1 MKTAIENALDKP
13 GAKYFI
19 FTQWFLSIVTIIS
32 ILALILSTVSSFKQY
47 NNIFIT
53 IEILTLIVFI
63 VEYIARIWT
72 SQNKKHYIF
81 SFWGAIDLLSILPS
95 LLIGLNPTY
104 LKSVREL
111 RIIRMLRIIR
121 LAKIPRAYL
130 VSEENKTSPSDRAT
144 ESIVIYFI
152 ALLSIDIIF
161 ASMLYAFD
169 SNVHQYSNIPLAMI
183 ESSKILLG
191 GLGQATPSSLAG
203 ELIIIVER
211 FVGLAMFGVLI
222 AIIGST
228 LKKWLFGD
236 SKQ

>member
-1 MKTAIENALDKP
+1 M
-13 GAKYFI
+13 
-19 FTQWFLSIVTIIS
+19 
-32 ILALILSTVSSFKQY
+32 ALILSTVSSFQKY
-47 NNIFIT
+47 DRIFYLV
-53 IEILTLIVFI
+53 EIFSLIVFI
-63 VEYIARIWT
+63 VEYIARIWV
-72 SQNKKHYIF
+72 SQDKKHYIF
-81 SFWGAIDLLSILPS
+81 SFWGAIDLFSILPS
-95 LLIGLNPTY
+95 LLIGLNLTY

-111 RIIRMLRIIR
+111 RIIRMLRIVR

-130 VSEENKTSPSDRAT
+130 VSKENKSSPSDRNT

-152 ALLSIDIIF
+152 ALFSIVIIF
-161 ASMLYAFD
+161 ASMLYAFNN
-169 SNVHQYSNIPLAMI
+169 NVYQYSNIPLAMI

-203 ELIIIVER
+203 ELTIIVER

-236 SKQ
+236 SKEQ